1 MVRLSITAKS
11 SRFSLQPS
19 NRKRDFVREKMK
31 LKLEGI
37 WTPIPTPLTNQG
49 KIDQAVT
56 RKLVDFH
63 IESGID
69 GILPLGTSGE
79 FALLTREERAQ
90 LVEMVVDQANGR
102 VPVVAG
108 VSDPAIENVLQL
120 SADAKKAGADAVIA
134 TPPYYFTTT
143 DEGHY
148 DHFKT
153 ISESIDLPLMIYNIP
168 EWTHSFVTPETV
180 QRLADEKLVVGMKYT
195 EYNFLNLIRFLRKSH
210 NKIAIFAGSDAMAY
224 SNLEFGG
231 SGAIIGSANVIPKLA
246 SKIFDDYKKGDLTG
260 ARESQERLLPVIEA
274 LGLGKYPAALK
285 EAMSLIGMP
294 VGLLKEPLQ
303 ALSVSEKRTVA
314 GLLRSGGFLA

>member
-1 MVRLSITAKS
+1 
-11 SRFSLQPS
+11 
-19 NRKRDFVREKMK
+19 MK

-37 WTPIPTPLTNQG
+37 WTPIPTPLTKSG
-49 KIDQAVT
+49 KIDQDAT

-63 IESGID
+63 IEAGID

-79 FALLTREERAQ
+79 FALLTKEDRNL
-90 LVEMVVDQANGR
+90 LVETVVDQADGR
-102 VPVVAG
+102 VAVVAG

-143 DEGHY
+143 DQGNY

-153 ISESIDLPLMIYNIP
+153 ISESVDIPLMIYNIP

-195 EYNFLNLIRFLRKSH
+195 EYNFLNLVRFLEKSRT
-210 NKIAIFAGSDAMAY
+210 KIAIFAGSDAMAY

-231 SGAIIGSANVIPKLA
+231 SGAIIGSANVAPKVA
-246 SKIFDDYKKGDLTG
+246 SKIFDNYKKGDLTG
-260 ARESQERLLPVIEA
+260 ARESQEKLLPIIEA
-274 LGLGKYPAALK
+274 LGIGKYPAALK
-285 EAMSLIGMP
+285 EAMGLIGMP
-294 VGLLKEPLQ
+294 VGPLKEPLKE
-303 ALSVSEKRTVA
+303 LSVAEKKTVA
-314 GLLRSGGFLA
+314 GLLRNGGFLA